1 MPSGKANYKR
11 RTGGKP
17 KEVVVG
23 LGVLCVIEPRENVC
37 FQEDTT

>member
-1 MPSGKANYKR
+1 MSSGKANSER

-17 KEVVVG
+17 KEIVVG
-23 LGVLCVIEPRENVC
+23 LEVFGVIEPRENVC